1 MNNEFLQRYG
11 FKAINKENYVTA
23 KDIFLVTSIATIN
36 NCSVR
41 AITMYNKEKIIRE
54 AFFIDEVNGKKNNKD
69 LPEEQRNIWSNLED
83 KVKLSR
89 FNNPDGEK
97 NRTEEAFDDLM
108 LDLDAI
114 TYFLSAVI
122 D

>member
-69 LPEEQRNIWSNLED
+69 LPEEQRNIWNNLEA
-83 KVKLSR
+83 KVNLNK
-89 FNNPDGEK
+89 FNNSDCEK
-97 NRTEEAFDDLM
+97 IRTEEAFDKFM
-108 LDLDAI
+108 EELDAL
-114 TYFLSAVI
+114 TSFLSIAI
-122 D
+122 E

>member
-23 KDIFLVTSIATIN
+23 KDIFLVTSVATIN

-83 KVKLSR
+83 KVKLGR
-89 FNNPDGEK
+89 FNIPKGEAA
-97 NRTEEAFDDLM
+97 RTKEAFDDLM

-114 TYFLSAVI
+114 TTLLSIVI
-122 D
+122 N

>member
-11 FKAINKENYVTA
+11 FKAINKENYVTT

-69 LPEEQRNIWSNLED
+69 LPEEQRSIWSNLED
-83 KVKLSR
+83 KAKLGR
-89 FNNPDGEK
+89 FNIPKGEMA
-97 NRTEEAFDDLM
+97 RTKEAFDDLM
-108 LDLDAI
+108 DDLDAI
-114 TYFLSAVI
+114 TSLLSI
-122 D
+122 IIN